1 MMFVS
6 YQVSLLAE
14 FHGSPPRYRH
24 FVAFLIHLGNS
35 DWSLAAPG
43 PDCCTDPP
51 ALPAL
56 CGGDAGEQGRGR
68 GEARGDFLSLTV
80 PAMYRWRFSLVKIVI
95 KSD

>member
-1 MMFVS
+1 MDPHQDIVM
-6 YQVSLLAE
+6 
-14 FHGSPPRYRH
+14 

-80 PAMYRWRFSLVKIVI
+80 PAMYRW
-95 KSD
+95 